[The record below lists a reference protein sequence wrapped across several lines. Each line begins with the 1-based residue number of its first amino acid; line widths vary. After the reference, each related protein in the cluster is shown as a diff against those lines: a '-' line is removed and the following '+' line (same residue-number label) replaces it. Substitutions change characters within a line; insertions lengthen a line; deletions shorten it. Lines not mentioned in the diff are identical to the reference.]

1 MTMNQIDYS
10 ISNQASGVRTAVLKS
25 NKKAG
30 KRRKLLMTTSLLI
43 CSTPSWALPTGDQ
56 LLAGQAN
63 VTIPSANVMQ
73 IDQTSQQAIIN
84 WQTFSIA
91 QNQAVNIQQPNA
103 NAALLNRVVG
113 QDVSQIQGQLN
124 ANGRVYLVNPN
135 GVLFSNTA
143 QVDVGGLIAS
153 THNISN
159 ADFLNGRQHFTQDG
173 ATGAIDN
180 QGTIKI
186 PAGSVVAFI
195 AQTLSNTG
203 TIETP
208 NGVTAFA
215 AGKTVDVDFK
225 GDGLVAVKISE
236 SALNAHITNKGGI
249 LAVGGNVILTAK
261 AAGQL
266 MDTVINQQGIIRAQE
281 LIERNGEIVLD
292 TGKVDVSG
300 ITGGINE
307 LTVNSVITVIPAF
320 KPVIQSSDNVL
331 TQVSALQRSN
341 FSLPDNQ
348 EKPVDNT
355 NDRLDIVSEGLK
367 RPLKL
372 HTIISLSICAIGTR

>member
-10 ISNQASGVRTAVLKS
+10 IANQTSGVRTAVLKS
-25 NKKAG
+25 DKRAG
-30 KRRKLLMTTSLLI
+30 KHRKLLMTTSLLI

-63 VTIPSANVMQ
+63 VTTPSANVMQ

-143 QVDVGGLIAS
+143 QVDVGSLIAS

-173 ATGAIDN
+173 AIGAIDN
-180 QGTIKI
+180 QGTIKT
-186 PAGSVVAFI
+186 PAGGVVAFI
-195 AQTLSNTG
+195 AQNLSNTG

-208 NGVTAFA
+208 KGLTAFA
-215 AGKTVDVDFK
+215 AGKTVDLDFK
-225 GDGLVAVKISE
+225 GDGLIVVKVSE
-236 SALNAHITNKGGI
+236 NALNAHINNKGAI
-249 LAVGGNVILTAK
+249 HAEGGRVILTAK

-266 MDTVINQQGIIRAQE
+266 MDTVINQQGIVPAQK
-281 LIERNGEIVLD
+281 LTERNGEIVLD
-292 TGKVDVSG
+292 AGNADVSG
-300 ITGGINE
+300 ITDS
-307 LTVNSVITVIPAF
+307 LNSVITVIPAF
-320 KPVIQSSDNVL
+320 NPIIHYDNVL
-331 TQVSALQRSN
+331 TQLSTLQRSN
-341 FSLPDNQ
+341 FSLLDNQ
-348 EKPVDNT
+348 KKPADDAH
-355 NDRLDIVSEGLK
+355 DRLDIVSEGLK

-372 HTIISLSICAIGTR
+372 HTIISLSICATGTR